1 MSIMIGFERPLLV
14 LVAIAIAIAYFV
26 IAILKGEKLY
36 HKRNKFYNPLIK
48 HVSSQR
54 IPWNKVLVEHVFT
67 ALALFLIVVA
77 LAGPYVVVT
86 SYKTVNLVSQANLK
100 IKAKPAVV
108 LIIDTSGSMQ
118 GVKIAEA
125 KEALIRFVKII
136 DGKADIGLISFAST
150 VKTAIPPTSNTSLII
165 SEIRK
170 LQASGGTM
178 YQYPLITALDWLKT
192 YRYFNISAYVVFASD
207 GLPADL
213 QIAMDKVKQYA
224 KLHIPIYT
232 IFIGSSSKGYH
243 ALEEIAKTTGG
254 KCFQAT
260 NAAQILDKYIKA
272 AEEVKS
278 NIIRSVRVTVTEKV
292 KFRHKY
298 LLEPYIYSGA
308 LIAYILAVIIAYMTR
323 KITY

>member
-1 MSIMIGFERPLLV
+1 VNIMIGFERPLMIVAAVVAAIVYLV
-14 LVAIAIAIAYFV
+14 LAY
-26 IAILKGEKLY
+26 LKAEEQY
-36 HKRNKFYNPLIK
+36 NRRNKFYNPLIK
-48 HVSSQR
+48 YVVSPR
-54 IPWNKVLVEHVFT
+54 IPRNKVLLEHCLTAIAVFFILF
-67 ALALFLIVVA
+67 ALAN
-77 LAGPYVVVT
+77 PYIVVT
-86 SYKTVNLVSQANLK
+86 SYKTINIVSQANLR

-150 VKTAIPPTSNTSLII
+150 VKTAIPPTSNTSMII
-165 SEIRK
+165 SEIKK
-170 LQASGGTM
+170 LQAGGGTM
-178 YQYPLITALDWLKT
+178 YQYPLTTALNWLRT
-192 YRYFNISAYVVFASD
+192 YRYFNVSAYVVASD

-213 QIAMDKVKQYA
+213 PIAMDIVKQYA

-232 IFIGSSSKGYH
+232 IFIGASSMGYR
-243 ALEEIAKTTGG
+243 ALEKIAKTTGG
-254 KCFQAT
+254 KCFQAA

-278 NIIRSVRVTVTEKV
+278 NIIRSVNVTVTEKIKV
-292 KFRHKY
+292 QQKY
-298 LLEPYIYSGA
+298 LLEPYLYAGG
-308 LIAYILAVIIAYMTR
+308 LTAYIAAILIAYMTR